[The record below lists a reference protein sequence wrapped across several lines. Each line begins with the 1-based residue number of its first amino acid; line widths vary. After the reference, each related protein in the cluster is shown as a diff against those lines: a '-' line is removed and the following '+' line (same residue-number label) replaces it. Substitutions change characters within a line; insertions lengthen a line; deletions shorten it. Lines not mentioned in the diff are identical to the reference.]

1 MSEISIGHLHHRPC
15 LGERRLRRCR
25 TNGETNK
32 VSLIDVDTDNFD
44 NVVIIDVPESLLKKT
59 KTSSMHRKDKSW
71 SVKNVIYI
79 DDDENHDRNHP
90 SDENNANFYAD
101 TSSNRES
108 CHVTKKIRDYAF
120 EESRYDQDT
129 ANPVSLSKCNR
140 TYYRKCCQGN
150 RYGLSAESESDS
162 ADNDCPD
169 CELDSS
175 GKVQEQWEKASSR
188 RKKNLQ
194 NVHSDNRV
202 HDTTLLGFSTGELN
216 NEKNGPS
223 RSRTKEDTNVDRTHA
238 FHISIDH
245 PGSSN
250 RHIETYYVDF
260 AFSDESDKTFDDPT
274 SEIESCPP
282 KYKSRSDV
290 DSCCGK
296 SNLLESEATIHVS
309 KYICE
314 TDKHENC
321 TETATGKSR
330 EREHLE
336 PGQSRATGGAREMV
350 NLMPKKC
357 RVRRSKLHHKHTD
370 RGSAIFSD
378 VNGSFSGKSPSS
390 KGSRNTH
397 IYEAKL
403 QEDISMSN
411 IQQEEEDGQLHS
423 QNGDTVPSVET
434 CIINEREKL
443 KETDEYKRATEEEWA
458 SRQQALQIQAE
469 EAKRLR
475 RLQKRKKTESL
486 RLLDMER
493 RQKERLEEVRN
504 SQKKDEEDMNLKER
518 VRAEVRMELNK
529 LEVSSHS
536 MAFLLHL
543 LGISVGG
550 WPNPMPQQVQAAYKR
565 ALLTFHPDRASQS
578 DIRQQVEA
586 EEKFKLINRLKE
598 KFSPNL

>member
-1 MSEISIGHLHHRPC
+1 M
-15 LGERRLRRCR
+15 
-25 TNGETNK
+25 
-32 VSLIDVDTDNFD
+32 DVDIENFD
-44 NVVIIDVPESLLKKT
+44 NVVIVDVPESLPKKAQ
-59 KTSSMHRKDKSW
+59 TSSIYRKDKRW

-79 DDDENHDRNHP
+79 DDDENHDRNHHF
-90 SDENNANFYAD
+90 DENNASFYAD

-108 CHVTKKIRDYAF
+108 CHVTKKIRDSAF

-129 ANPVSLSKCNR
+129 ANPVSLSKCKR
-140 TYYRKCCQGN
+140 TYYRKGCQRS
-150 RYGLSAESESDS
+150 RYGLSADSESDS

-202 HDTTLLGFSTGELN
+202 HDTTLLGFSTGKLN
-216 NEKNGPS
+216 NEKDGP
-223 RSRTKEDTNVDRTHA
+223 RSRTKEDTNIGRPHA
-238 FHISIDH
+238 FHISIGH
-245 PGSSN
+245 PECEPGSSN
-250 RHIETYYVDF
+250 RHIETDYVDF
-260 AFSDESDKTFDDPT
+260 AFSDESDKKFDDPT
-274 SEIESCPP
+274 SEIESCPL
-282 KYKSRSDV
+282 KYKSRADV

-296 SNLLESEATIHVS
+296 SILLESEATIHVS

-314 TDKHENC
+314 TEVNERRCSPTDKHENC

-336 PGQSRATGGAREMV
+336 PGQSRATGGAKEMV

-357 RVRRSKLHHKHTD
+357 RVRRSTLHHKQTD
-370 RGSAIFSD
+370 RGSPILFD
-378 VNGSFSGKSPSS
+378 VNGSVSGKSSSS
-390 KGSRNTH
+390 KGSRNTP

-423 QNGDTVPSVET
+423 QNGETVSSVET

-443 KETDEYKRATEEEWA
+443 KETDEYKRAVEEEWA
-458 SRQQALQIQAE
+458 SRQQALQIQAA

-518 VRAEVRMELNK
+518 VRAEVRMELNN
-529 LEVSSHS
+529 LGISSHS
-536 MAFLLHL
+536 MASLLHS

-550 WPNPMPQQVQAAYKR
+550 WPNPLPQQVQTAYKR